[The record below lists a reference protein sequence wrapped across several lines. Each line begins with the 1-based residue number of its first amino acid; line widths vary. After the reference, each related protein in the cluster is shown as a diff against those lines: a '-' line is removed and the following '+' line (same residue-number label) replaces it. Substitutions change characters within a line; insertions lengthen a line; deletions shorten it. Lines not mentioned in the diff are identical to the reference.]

1 MKNLIS
7 ILIIC
12 LLSNCEASKEKE
24 YYKIAGYTQGTTY
37 HITYQP
43 SFKNQSSEIIIK
55 KVDSLLSVIDTSMST
70 YINESLISSFNK
82 NKYIELDEHFENVF
96 NQSKKINHLTN
107 GSFNPAFGY
116 IFNYYGFGE
125 NKKPVIDK
133 IINLD
138 SIIPMLDFNLIEYD
152 SLNSSIKTK
161 SDLISLNFNAIAQ
174 GYSVDEIAQ
183 LFDQLKIE
191 NYFIEVGGELK
202 VKGVNPKNKYWKV
215 GIETPIESLTPNNE
229 SIALINLNSKSLAT
243 SGSYRKFN
251 EINGKKFSHTIN
263 PITGK
268 PITHHL
274 LSTTV
279 ISSNCAL
286 SDALA
291 TTFMIWGEQKTK
303 DFLHKNA
310 KMNLQ
315 VYLISYDSINN
326 NYKEFVSD
334 NLIDYFQKN

>member
-1 MKNLIS
+1 MKDFIS
-7 ILIIC
+7 ILIIS
-12 LLSNCEASKEKE
+12 LLISCDVSQEKE
-24 YYKIAGYTQGTTY
+24 YFKIAGYTQGTTY
-37 HITYQP
+37 HITYQETH
-43 SFKNQSSEIIIK
+43 KNHTSQIIIK

-70 YINESLISSFNK
+70 YISESLISNFNK
-82 NKYIELDEHFENVF
+82 NKQVELDKHFETVF
-96 NQSKKINHLTN
+96 KQSKQINYLTN

-133 IINLD
+133 SINLD
-138 SIIPMLDFNLIEYD
+138 SIIPMLNFNLIEYD
-152 SLNSSIKTK
+152 SLNISIKTK
-161 SDLISLNFNAIAQ
+161 SNLIYLNFNAIAQ
-174 GYSVDEIAQ
+174 GYSVDAIAK
-183 LFDQLKIE
+183 LFNELNIE

-202 VKGVNPKNKYWKV
+202 VKGVNHKNKYWKV
-215 GIETPIESLTPNNE
+215 GIETPIESITPNNE
-229 SIALINLNSKSLAT
+229 SIAIINLNNRSLAT

-251 EINGKKFSHTIN
+251 EINGKKISHTIN

-268 PITHHL
+268 PVSHQL

-279 ISSNCAL
+279 ISNNCAL

-291 TTFMIWGEQKTK
+291 TTFMVWGEQKTK
-303 DFLHKNA
+303 NFLLKNT

-326 NYKEFVSD
+326 TYKEFVSE
-334 NLIDYFQKN
+334 NLIDYFEK